1 MKNLK
6 TEITHYLEYCSLQ
19 KSLSNHTI
27 KAYRIDLN
35 QFISFKPKMSISKI
49 DLNDYIGYLHK
60 KFKPKTIR
68 RKIASLKAFIR
79 YLYYQDKIEFNPFD
93 KIDTNFKEPVVLPH
107 IIPEYLIEQLLSAA
121 YIDINTASSKNKK
134 NVCLRNA
141 AILEL
146 LFATGARVS
155 EVCSLKSKDVDLI
168 SKTVRIFGKGSKERI
183 IQIENEDVVSLL
195 KSYKFAFSEYLSP
208 NSYFFL
214 NNRYNR
220 FSEQSVRIVI
230 NNLEKQINSPIHI
243 TPHMFRHSVA
253 TLLLEEDV
261 DIRYIQRILGHSL
274 INTTQIYTHVTSL
287 KQKEILRT
295 KHPRNKIHI

>member
-1 MKNLK
+1 MINLK
-6 TEITHYLEYCSLQ
+6 TEITHYLKYCSLQ
-19 KSLSNHTI
+19 KNLSNHTI
-27 KAYRIDLN
+27 KAYRIDLT
-35 QFISFKPKMSISKI
+35 QFVSFKQKISISKI
-49 DLNDYIGYLHK
+49 DLNDYLEYLHK
-60 KFKPKTIR
+60 KFKPKTTR
-68 RKIASLKAFIR
+68 RKIASLKAFVH
-79 YLYYQDKIEFNPFD
+79 YLYYQDKIESNPFD
-93 KIDTNFKEPVVLPH
+93 KIDTSFKEPMVLPH
-107 IIPEYLIEQLLSAA
+107 IMPEYLIEKLLSAA
-121 YIDINTASSKNKK
+121 YLNINMASSQNQK

-155 EVCSLKSKDVDLI
+155 EICSLKSKDVDLI

-183 IQIENEDVVSLL
+183 IQIENQDVISIL
-195 KSYKFAFSEYLSP
+195 KAYKFAFSEYLSP
-208 NSYFFL
+208 NNYFFL

-220 FSEQSVRIVI
+220 FSEQSVRIII
-230 NNLEKQINSPIHI
+230 NNLEKQIKSPIHI

-261 DIRYIQRILGHSL
+261 DIRYIQRILGHSS